1 MFILSTLTFLKN
13 SFTHKILFVIL
24 IVLISG
30 CSTKKNTWMSRTSQA
45 TNTRFNVYFNGY
57 VSYNEGLR
65 NIQKANKED
74 YSSVIPMYPISR
86 HSNATAATTNMDLT
100 IEKCRKAIKLH
111 SIKIKPKKNYKKEN
125 LPDYKLYYNQQEFNP
140 ALKEAWLL
148 LGKAEFHKAN
158 FLGSVGTFSYIARHY
173 SSDKDMEATCQ
184 LWIARA
190 YGEMGWIYEA
200 EQVISKIVQ
209 DNLKRS
215 NVGFFASVN
224 ADLLIKK
231 HLYKD
236 AIPFLELALAKEK
249 DKNLQQRFSYILA
262 QLYQKTKDNK
272 TAFNLYT
279 KVIKSNPPYEM
290 EFNARISRAQLDMG
304 NISVIRKELLKMLKN
319 RNNKEYRDQ
328 LYFVLGNTYLHHA
341 DTLKAIENY
350 KLSIQKST
358 RKGIDKATT
367 LITLGDIYYTKRN
380 YVEAQ
385 PCYDEAGKIITNEN
399 EDFARVNRLGEM
411 LSELVT
417 QNDIVV
423 LQDSLQRLSA
433 MSVSKRLEVI
443 NKLIEKLNADEKAA
457 AEKELKDKQE
467 AIANAEDNFSSLP
480 PIGGTPGTAGDW
492 YFYNIEVMRNG
503 ESEFQKKWGKR
514 KLEDNWRR
522 TNKATSLFAEDKTSQ
537 TAENDTTDTISNK
550 KEITDKK
557 KPEYYLNQIPVTPAQ
572 LAKSTAEIADAQF
585 SMGEIYKDKIEDIQ
599 MAISTFEEFIRRFG
613 SDKRV
618 QDAYFYLYLIYT
630 KTGNQTEA
638 GMYRTKLVNEYPNS
652 KYGKIL
658 SHPDYTEKLESMY
671 KVQDSIYNLTYKAY
685 NESDFKT
692 VFKQV
697 AFIKQNFP
705 LSTLMPKFMF
715 LNALSVGKNETADL
729 FKTALNELIST
740 YPESDVSAM
749 AKDILAL
756 MKQGQIAKT
765 GTSSGSLIARRDE
778 IENAKVEDVNSQEFS
793 TDKMTKHRILF
804 ISSTNMSGMN
814 KLLYNIAS
822 FNFSR
827 FMIKDFDLVI
837 NKMDSMQNSISVT
850 NFESY
855 DEAVWYEN
863 TIATD
868 SVLTKLMNNLQVQ
881 KVIIS
886 EENYALIKTVY
897 NLKDYLAFQAK
908 PPAKKP
914 IIQLVNTII
923 PKKQDVILASNTNK
937 NTNVPVSTVKNDN
950 LQSDKQVQIAVN
962 KTEVKNPLKTT
973 EKSLV
978 KHTDKWVQLTTKT
991 INKDSILKVGA
1002 IKNVPVSKVKND
1014 NLQTNKQVQVAVNKT
1029 EEKNQLKTTDKSL
1042 GKQNDKPVQ
1051 LTAKTIN
1058 KDSTLKKGA
1067 IANLNPKQ
1075 EEKVNVIPTPAIQP
1089 KPDNVPLFKGLFGYN
1104 AKEPH
1109 FIAIYI
1115 LSGKIDFEK
1124 TKNAINLYNSKNYGL
1139 MNLKVSLETAD
1150 KRQVIIIGSL
1160 SDAQV
1165 AKSYLIRMVKEKS
1178 LFDGLKGANYRNLL
1192 GSQKNL
1198 NVLIQKNALNQYF
1211 EFMQQ
1216 YYLK

>member
-1 MFILSTLTFLKN
+1 MFILATLTFLKN
-13 SFTHKILFVIL
+13 SVTHKIFFLIL
-24 IVLISG
+24 IVIISG

-57 VSYNEGLR
+57 VSYNEGLK

-148 LGKAEFHKAN
+148 LGMAEFHKAN

-173 SSDKDMEATCQ
+173 SSDKNMEATCQ

-190 YGEMGWIYEA
+190 YGEMGWNYEA
-200 EQVISKIVQ
+200 EQVMSKIVQ

-224 ADLLIKK
+224 ADLLLKK
-231 HLYKD
+231 HLYKE

-249 DKNLQQRFSYILA
+249 NVSLQQRFGYLLA

-304 NISVIRKELLKMLKN
+304 NITEVRKELLKMLKN
-319 RNNKEYRDQ
+319 RNNKEYKDQ
-328 LYFVLGNTYLHHA
+328 LYFVLGNTYLHHS

-350 KLSIQKST
+350 KLSIEKST

-385 PCYDEAGKIITNEN
+385 PCYDEASKLITNEN

-411 LSELVT
+411 LGELVT

-457 AEKELKDKQE
+457 AEKVIKDKQE
-467 AIANAEDNFSSLP
+467 AIANAEDNFSSLA
-480 PIGGTPGTAGDW
+480 PIGGTPGMAGDW
-492 YFYNIEVMRNG
+492 YFYNIEVMRSG
-503 ESEFQKKWGKR
+503 ESEFLKKWGKR

-522 TNKATSLFAEDKTSQ
+522 TNKATSLFAEDKNSQ

-557 KPEYYLNQIPVTPAQ
+557 KPEFYLNQIPVTQAQ
-572 LAKSTAEIADAQF
+572 LAKSTAEIADALF
-585 SMGEIYKDKIEDIQ
+585 SMGEIYKDKIEDIP
-599 MAISTFEEFIRRFG
+599 MAVSTFEEFIRRFG

-618 QDAYFYLYLIYT
+618 QDAYFYLYLIHT
-630 KTGNQTEA
+630 KTGTQTEA
-638 GMYRTKLVNEYPNS
+638 DMYRTKLVTEYPNS

-658 SHPDYTEKLESMY
+658 SQPDYTEKLANMY

-692 VFKQV
+692 VYKQV

-715 LNALSVGKNETADL
+715 LNALSVGKTETATS
-729 FKTALNELIST
+729 FRTALNELVSN
-740 YPESDVSAM
+740 YPESDVSAN

-756 MKQGQIAKT
+756 MKQGQIARI
-765 GTSSGSLIARRDE
+765 GTTSGSLIARREE
-778 IENAKVEDVNSQEFS
+778 IENATDEDVKSQEFT
-793 TDKMTKHRILF
+793 TDKLAKHRILF

-837 NKMDSMQNSISVT
+837 NKMDSMQNAISVT

-868 SVLTKLMNNLQVQ
+868 SALTKLMNDFQVQ

-886 EENYALIKTVY
+886 EENYALIKTSY

-908 PPAKKP
+908 PPVKKP
-914 IIQLVNTII
+914 VVQLANTIS
-923 PKKQDVILASNTNK
+923 PKKQEVILIANTDTKQNQ
-937 NTNVPVSTVKNDN
+937 NVPVSAIKNDN
-950 LQSDKQVQIAVN
+950 LPPDK
-962 KTEVKNPLKTT
+962 P
-973 EKSLV
+973 
-978 KHTDKWVQLTTKT
+978 
-991 INKDSILKVGA
+991 
-1002 IKNVPVSKVKND
+1002 
-1014 NLQTNKQVQVAVNKT
+1014 VQVAVNKT
-1029 EEKNQLKTTDKSL
+1029 DEKNQLKTPDKSVVKQNDKPVQLNSKTNTNTKQNQNAPDNTIKNGNLPTDKTVQVAGNKTEEKNPLKTSTKSFV
-1042 GKQNDKPVQ
+1042 KQNDKPVQ
-1051 LTAKTIN
+1051 LTPKTIN
-1058 KDSTLKKGA
+1058 KDSTLKTGA
-1067 IANLNPKQ
+1067 ITNLNSKQ
-1075 EEKVNVIPTPAIQP
+1075 DEKVNVIPAPVIQP
-1089 KPDNVPLFKGLFGYN
+1089 KPDNVPLFKGLFGYI

-1124 TKNAINLYNSKNYGL
+1124 TRDAINLYNSKNYGL

-1150 KRQVIIIGSL
+1150 KRQVILIGSL

-1178 LFDGLKGANYRNLL
+1178 LFEGLKGANYRNLL